1 MQRRVRAQCIRATP
15 NILNLILP
23 AHSAA
28 TVINMNYIF
37 DAIAKWFSFAV
48 SQLAMIQVRD
58 VFDILVLSVFL
69 FLILRFAWDRRAG
82 KLLIGMASVFA
93 VYGISL
99 LLGFHA
105 TSFVLGNIFEV
116 GILAIIVLF
125 KNEIRDALEKLG
137 AGPLR
142 GFRTFAESRDTAKL
156 NESIGVLCDAVCD
169 MSRARTGALIVV
181 ERSTKLGDLVETG
194 VEIDAMLSA
203 KLLKNIFYN
212 RAPLH
217 DGAVILRHMRIAAA
231 GCVLPNANYS
241 EAEALNLGTRHRAA
255 LGVSEISDAVVI
267 VVSEETGI
275 ISIAHN
281 GKLKRDYGA
290 SSLRHDLLIMLG
302 GKSFVVDSSEE

>member
-1 MQRRVRAQCIRATP
+1 MD
-15 NILNLILP
+15 
-23 AHSAA
+23 
-28 TVINMNYIF
+28 YIF
-37 DAIAKWFSFAV
+37 EAIGNWFSFAV

-82 KLLIGMASVFA
+82 KLLIGVLSVF
-93 VYGISL
+93 VFYGLSIL
-99 LLGFHA
+99 FGFQA

-142 GFRTFAESRDTAKL
+142 GIRSFAESRDMAKL
-156 NESIGVLCDAVCD
+156 NEDIGVLCDAVCD
-169 MSRARTGALIVV
+169 MSRARTGALIVI
-181 ERSTKLGDLVETG
+181 ERSTKLGDLIETG
-194 VEIDAMLSA
+194 VGIDAALSA
-203 KLLKNIFYN
+203 KLLKNIFYDK
-212 RAPLH
+212 APLH

-255 LGVSEISDAVVI
+255 LGVSEISDAAVI

-275 ISIAHN
+275 ISIAYN

-290 SSLRHDLLIMLG
+290 SSLRHDLLVLLG
-302 GKSFVVDSSEE
+302 GKSFVSDVSEDQK

>member
-1 MQRRVRAQCIRATP
+1 MD
-15 NILNLILP
+15 
-23 AHSAA
+23 
-28 TVINMNYIF
+28 YIF
-37 DAIAKWFSFAV
+37 EAIGNWFSFAV

-82 KLLIGMASVFA
+82 KLLIGVLSVF
-93 VYGISL
+93 VFYGLSIL
-99 LLGFHA
+99 FGFQA

-142 GFRTFAESRDTAKL
+142 GIRSFAESRDMAKL
-156 NESIGVLCDAVCD
+156 NEDIGVLCDAVCD

-181 ERSTKLGDLVETG
+181 ERSTKLGDLIETG
-194 VEIDAMLSA
+194 VGIDAALSA
-203 KLLKNIFYN
+203 KLLKNIFYDK
-212 RAPLH
+212 APLH

-241 EAEALNLGTRHRAA
+241 ESEALNLGTRHRAA
-255 LGVSEISDAVVI
+255 LGVSEISDAAVI

-275 ISIAHN
+275 ISIAYN

-290 SSLRHDLLIMLG
+290 SSLRHDLLMLLG
-302 GKSFVVDSSEE
+302 GKSFVSDASEDQKREV

>member
-1 MQRRVRAQCIRATP
+1 
-15 NILNLILP
+15 
-23 AHSAA
+23 
-28 TVINMNYIF
+28 MNYVF
-37 DAIAKWFSFAV
+37 EAIGSWFSFAV
-48 SQLAMIQVRD
+48 SQLSMIQVRD
-58 VFDILVLSVFL
+58 VFDILILSVFL

-82 KLLIGMASVFA
+82 KLLIGMASIFVF
-93 VYGISL
+93 YGISL

-105 TSFVLGNIFEV
+105 TSFFLGNIFEV

-125 KNEIRDALEKLG
+125 KNEIRDALEKVG

-142 GFRTFAESRDTAKL
+142 GFRNFAESRDMAKL
-156 NESIGVLCDAVCD
+156 SENISALCDAVCD
-169 MSRARTGALIVV
+169 MSRAKTGALIVV

-194 VEIDAMLSA
+194 VELDAALSA
-203 KLLKNIFYN
+203 KLLKNIFYDK
-212 RAPLH
+212 APLH

-255 LGVSEISDAVVI
+255 LGVSEISDAAVI

-275 ISIAHN
+275 ISIAYN

-290 SSLRHDLLIMLG
+290 SSLRHDLLMLLG
-302 GKSFVVDSSEE
+302 GKSFLSDSSEEQK